1 MDLFGVLTLFGGIAL
16 FLYGMRVMGE
26 GIEKRAG
33 KQMRIILEKL
43 TANPLKSILLGAAVT
58 AIIQSSAA
66 TTVMVVGFVNSGIM
80 KLSQATGIIMGANL
94 GTTITAW
101 ILSLSGIE
109 GESVFVQLLKP
120 SSFSPVLAMVGV
132 SFLLF
137 SKSNKRR
144 DVGTILLGFSI
155 LMFGMQTMSGAV
167 APLADIPEFTRIL
180 TLFESP
186 ILGVLTGAV
195 ITAIIQS
202 SSASV
207 GILQALS
214 ATGSVTFSSA
224 IPIILGMNIGACI
237 ITLLSSVGTSREAR
251 RTALVHLYFSLIGK
265 VLVTTLFMLANAA
278 FRFSFMETS
287 VNPVSIAVIHSAL
300 NLISI
305 IVMLPFMRQ
314 LERLACF
321 TVKGNTAADEQA
333 VLLDERFMATPGLA
347 VDRSRALTKDMSDCC
362 ISMFRDA
369 LSLIRYYDAKTA
381 QSIAEAEEKID
392 IYEDRIGTY
401 LVELSAKSLTQTD
414 NRETQKLLHAIGDFE
429 RIADHALNIS
439 ESCGEMH
446 EKGLSFSASALDQ
459 LDVII
464 AAVTEVLDLSTRA
477 FFNDDVALA
486 ARVEPLEDVV
496 DDLRAELKTQHIERL
511 QRGGCTIEL
520 GFIFTDLLTNFE
532 RISDHCSN
540 IAAYVIQTAMHT
552 MAMHEYMHV
561 LKDMDSG
568 RYEGMRKEYL
578 EKYRLN

>member
-43 TANPLKSILLGAAVT
+43 TANPLKSIFLGAAVT

-80 KLSQATGIIMGANL
+80 KLSQATGVIMGANL

-101 ILSLSGIE
+101 ILSLSGIQ

-120 SSFSPVLAMVGV
+120 SSFSPILAMIGV
-132 SFLLF
+132 SFQLF
-137 SKSNKRR
+137 SKSNRRR
-144 DVGTILLGFSI
+144 DVGTIMLGFAI

-167 APLADIPEFTRIL
+167 APLANDPEFTQIL
-180 TLFESP
+180 TLFKSP
-186 ILGVLTGAV
+186 VLGVITGAV
-195 ITAIIQS
+195 ITAVIQS

-237 ITLLSSVGTSREAR
+237 ITLLSAVGTSREAR
-251 RTALVHLYFSLIGK
+251 RTAFVHLYFSLIGK
-265 VLVTTLFMLANAA
+265 VLVTALFMLASSL
-278 FRFSFMETS
+278 FHFSFMETA

-300 NLISI
+300 NLVSI

-314 LERLACF
+314 LERLACL
-321 TVKGNTAADEQA
+321 TIKGGTEAEEQA

-347 VDRSRALTKDMSDCC
+347 VDRSRALTKDMSDSC
-362 ISMFRDA
+362 IAMFRDA
-369 LSLIRYYDAKTA
+369 LSLIRNYDAKIAGT
-381 QSIAEAEEKID
+381 IAEAEEKID
-392 IYEDRIGTY
+392 MYEDRIGTY

-439 ESCGEMH
+439 ESCGEMY

-477 FFNDDVALA
+477 FFSDDLSLA
-486 ARVEPLEDVV
+486 VRVEPLEDVV

-552 MAMHEYMHV
+552 MATHEYMHV
-561 LKDMDSG
+561 LKDLDNG
-568 RYEGMRKEYL
+568 RYEEMRKEYL
-578 EKYRLN
+578 EKYKLK

>member
-43 TANPLKSILLGAAVT
+43 TANPLKSIFLGAAVT

-80 KLSQATGIIMGANL
+80 KLSQATGVIMGANL

-101 ILSLSGIE
+101 ILSLSGIQ

-120 SSFSPVLAMVGV
+120 SSFSPVLAMIGV
-132 SFLLF
+132 SFQLF

-144 DVGTILLGFSI
+144 DVGTIMLGFAI

-167 APLADIPEFTRIL
+167 APLANDPKFTQIL
-180 TLFESP
+180 TLFKSP
-186 ILGVLTGAV
+186 VLGVITGAV
-195 ITAIIQS
+195 ITAVIQS

-237 ITLLSSVGTSREAR
+237 ITLLSAVGTSREAR
-251 RTALVHLYFSLIGK
+251 RTAFVHLYFSLIGK
-265 VLVTTLFMLANAA
+265 VLVTALLMLASSL
-278 FRFSFMETS
+278 FHFSFMETA

-300 NLISI
+300 NLVSI

-314 LERLACF
+314 LERLACL
-321 TVKGNTAADEQA
+321 TIKGGTEAEEQA

-347 VDRSRALTKDMSDCC
+347 VDRSRALTKDMSDSC
-362 ISMFRDA
+362 IAMFRDA
-369 LSLIRYYDAKTA
+369 LSLIRNYDAKVAGT
-381 QSIAEAEEKID
+381 IAEAEEKID
-392 IYEDRIGTY
+392 MYEDRIGTY

-464 AAVTEVLDLSTRA
+464 AAVTEVLDLSTRS
-477 FFNDDVALA
+477 FFNDDLSLA
-486 ARVEPLEDVV
+486 VRVEPLEDVV

-552 MAMHEYMHV
+552 MATHEYMHV
-561 LKDMDSG
+561 LKDLDNG
-568 RYEGMRKEYL
+568 RYEEMRKEYL
-578 EKYRLN
+578 EKYKLK